1 MRQLGR
7 RLANDRT
14 HPLASAAARTG
25 RRGDTAWSKCPS
37 SGQCPS
43 SVPPQDVPGGSGS
56 LDTPWQG
63 VAGPL
68 AAQPGTFNVTD
79 CTAVDPYQVTGC
91 MYGLSFGIMDV
102 EDAAK
107 GAELRIALQRETR
120 VCYPIGAVAGAF
132 AAVAARA
139 AAGPKRPLGSARGR
153 LPRLL
158 RTRLVALGGSRHP
171 GRETRPLCAEL
182 LPEVL
187 EPAASKAADA
197 TAFDPSGDGV
207 DMYVGRLRFAGPDA
221 FSICWQVTG
230 PRKEGAISNEYTR
243 QLPPLAS
250 DDKTVA
256 APLP

>member
-1 MRQLGR
+1 MRVLFDECSGER
-7 RLANDRT
+7 TPEAVMRGARLFHTVDLLALDERERT
-14 HPLASAAARTG
+14 VAFDHPCPCVA
-25 RRGDTAWSKCPS
+25 GDAAWSKC
-37 SGQCPS
+37 
-43 SVPPQDVPGGSGS
+43 
-56 LDTPWQG
+56 
-63 VAGPL
+63 A
-68 AAQPGTFNVTD
+68 
-79 CTAVDPYQVTGC
+79 
-91 MYGLSFGIMDV
+91 
-102 EDAAK
+102 
-107 GAELRIALQRETR
+107 
-120 VCYPIGAVAGAF
+120 
-132 AAVAARA
+132 
-139 AAGPKRPLGSARGR
+139 LGSARGR

-256 APLP
+256 APLS